1 MISTLYQEI
10 SFPDLGISMNPSI
23 GFELGRFSIR
33 WYAVIIAF
41 GLILAMFYGCKRCKR
56 FGLMEDDIWDG
67 VLWITPFAVIC
78 ARLYYCVFKW
88 KEFYAEN
95 PISMLYIWEGG
106 LAIYG
111 GVIGAAIGVLIF
123 CRIKKIKPAALL
135 DLVALGFLIGQS
147 IGRWGNF
154 INREAFGGPTDFF
167 LRMGLTDHFG
177 NTIYVH
183 PTFLYESLWNAVGF
197 VLLHF
202 MSKRRKYDG
211 QTALQY
217 VLWYGVGRALIEG
230 MRTDSLYIP
239 GTSLRVS
246 QVLSIAAA
254 FCALV
259 ALIIL
264 HFRAHKPLFAEVVAE
279 REAAKAAE
287 AEAEAVAKAEEAEG
301 DTASTTEAEGAVT
314 SEEASPKTTETAE
327 PSQPAQEKLSP
338 WSRFDRW
345 LRN

>member
-1 MISTLYQEI
+1 MLSALYQEI
-10 SFPDLGISMNPSI
+10 SFPDLGLSLNPST
-23 GFELGRFSIR
+23 GFDLGRFSIR

-41 GLILAMFYGCKRCKR
+41 GLILAVFYGCKRGKR
-56 FGLMEDDIWDG
+56 FGFKEDDILDG
-67 VLWITPFAVIC
+67 VLWITPFAILC
-78 ARLYYCVFKW
+78 ARLYYCIFKW
-88 KEFYAEN
+88 EEIYSHN
-95 PISMLYIWEGG
+95 PLSVLYIWEGG

-123 CRIKKIKPAALL
+123 CRIKKIKTGALL

-154 INREAFGGPTDFF
+154 INREAFGGETDFF
-167 LRMGLTDHFG
+167 LRMGLTDRFG
-177 NTIYVH
+177 YTIYVH
-183 PTFLYESLWNAVGF
+183 PTFLYESLWNAAGF

-254 FCALV
+254 VVALA

-264 HFRAHKPLFAEVVAE
+264 HFRAHKPLFVDLVAE
-279 REAAKAAE
+279 KEAAKAAAE
-287 AEAEAVAKAEEAEG
+287 AEAESAGSGEISAPDAPEVATAAEEDLAAEK
-301 DTASTTEAEGAVT
+301 DPA
-314 SEEASPKTTETAE
+314 AE
-327 PSQPAQEKLSP
+327 PVEAAQEKETL
-338 WSRFDRW
+338 WSRFERW
-345 LRN
+345 LRS